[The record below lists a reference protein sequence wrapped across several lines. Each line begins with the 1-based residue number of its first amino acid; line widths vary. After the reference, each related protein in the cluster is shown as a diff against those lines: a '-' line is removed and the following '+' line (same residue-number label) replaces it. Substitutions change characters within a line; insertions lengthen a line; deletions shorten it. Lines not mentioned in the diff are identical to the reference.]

1 MSSTLSILRLAPA
14 LALVLAVGCGG
25 GDKPGAPAKNPSEEG
40 KVAAAPTPGPA
51 AGGAADAGDKVKVV
65 AGKDPLDDRYVLTVE
80 PPADLA
86 VGAQGVVKVTV
97 VPKAP
102 WHMNLDYPTS
112 LAVTAP
118 KDVTLPKAEQRKD
131 DAVKIDDNGA
141 EFGVAFTPASAGDKS
156 FTGTF
161 KFAVCQEDACAP
173 VTEDIEFRVAVK

>member
-1 MSSTLSILRLAPA
+1 MSSTPSILRYVPV

-40 KVAAAPTPGPA
+40 KVAAAPTPGSA
-51 AGGAADAGDKVKVV
+51 AGPADGGDKVKIV

-80 PPADLA
+80 PPSDVA
-86 VGAQGVVKVTV
+86 VGAQGLVKVTV

-112 LAVTAP
+112 LAVAAP

-141 EFGVAFTPASAGDKS
+141 EFGVAFTPASAGEKS